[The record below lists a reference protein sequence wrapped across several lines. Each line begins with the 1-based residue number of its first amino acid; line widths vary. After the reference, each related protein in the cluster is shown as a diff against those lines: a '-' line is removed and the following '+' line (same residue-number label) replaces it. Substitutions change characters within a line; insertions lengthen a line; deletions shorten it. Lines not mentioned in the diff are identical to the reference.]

1 MLILHLSTQISTIIT
16 EKFSAIK
23 PETIK
28 MTDVIMGV
36 INEATEGGGDGAH
49 AMVLKSSV

>member
-1 MLILHLSTQISTIIT
+1 
-16 EKFSAIK
+16 
-23 PETIK
+23 

-36 INEATEGGGDGAH
+36 INEATGGGGGDGAN